1 MKKFNLKKEYVK
13 SLKYLLA
20 SKKFIFISMGIFF
33 FFCLIGFLIPAPDSI
48 VNLIRNFIQEL
59 LRETENFSHSEM
71 VFFIISNNLK
81 STFFGI
87 FLGVLFGI
95 FPVLS
100 AIMNGYLLGFVSMMS
115 VGNSGFLSLF
125 NLLPHGIFELPAIFI
140 SLGLGLR
147 LGYSFFKEKK
157 KIKEN
162 LINSFRIFL
171 IIVLPLL
178 IVAGIIEG
186 TLIFLN

>member
-48 VNLIRNFIQEL
+48 VNLIRTFIQEL

-162 LINSFRIFL
+162 LVNSFRIFL
-171 IIVLPLL
+171 LIILPLL
-178 IVAGIIEG
+178 IIAGIIEG